1 MIKPSSNVARLTQMA
16 LLAAISIVM
25 IIFIRIIFF
34 PVAPFLVYDIADVP
48 ILLGAFLLGPAAG
61 MIVLFVVCFVQAFP
75 LGGSGIFGFIM
86 HFVASGTL
94 ILVASYIWKLFK
106 CNTRGMIIGL
116 AAGTVAMIA
125 ITIPLNL
132 VVMPLYGAPIQ
143 VVKEWMIPVIIPF
156 NLIKAGLNSVIF
168 FFVYQSLKRI
178 LK

>member
-1 MIKPSSNVARLTQMA
+1 
-16 LLAAISIVM
+16 
-25 IIFIRIIFF
+25 
-34 PVAPFLVYDIADVP
+34 
-48 ILLGAFLLGPAAG
+48 
-61 MIVLFVVCFVQAFP
+61 
-75 LGGSGIFGFIM
+75 
-86 HFVASGTL
+86 
-94 ILVASYIWKLFK
+94 
-106 CNTRGMIIGL
+106 MIIGL